1 MVHELSRAPCAVFK
15 ILATRRS
22 ERIRLRMKNST
33 RWLVLVRDLATA
45 LGLSRAAALWATKI
59 PCVMR
64 NPQGLGNRLP
74 QPIADM
80 GKLHDSQTP
89 PATRGNAELL
99 SAQQFE
105 SVLSSS

>member
-1 MVHELSRAPCAVFK
+1 
-15 ILATRRS
+15 
-22 ERIRLRMKNST
+22 MKNST
-33 RWLVLVRDLATA
+33 RWLVLVRELATA

-80 GKLHDSQTP
+80 GELHDPIKYRQ
-89 PATRGNAELL
+89 RLGGM
-99 SAQQFE
+99 
-105 SVLSSS
+105 LSSLNRSSAVRKDSTKLTANLHQGAFETYTKRMSG